1 MAKFIMKFNECS
13 FVFLFIVVV
22 LNRLTHVEVAI
33 DWTTGQL
40 SNELKIARAE
50 VRISTKNLANFS
62 IYPFSAVR
70 RR

>member
-1 MAKFIMKFNECS
+1 MKFNECS

-40 SNELKIARAE
+40 SNELKIAKAE
-50 VRISTKNLANFS
+50 VRIFHKNS
-62 IYPFSAVR
+62 C
-70 RR
+70 

>member
-1 MAKFIMKFNECS
+1 MKFNECS

-50 VRISTKNLANFS
+50 VRISTKNILLIFQS
-62 IYPFSAVR
+62 IHSVR
-70 RR
+70 SEEGETG